1 MNDKSL
7 GWVIFLGSFV
17 GIIIYLWLV
26 FISPWGW
33 LTIQISA
40 SFVVVAVLLIV
51 AWIGYTLMTTPTPA
65 PMEDFEFSEEPDE
78 ENQA

>member
-7 GWVIFLGSFV
+7 GWVIFIGSFV

>member
-7 GWVIFLGSFV
+7 GWVIFIGSFV

-65 PMEDFEFSEEPDE
+65 PMEDFEFSEESTE

>member
-40 SFVVVAVLLIV
+40 SFVVAAVLLVV

-65 PMEDFEFSEEPDE
+65 PMEDFEFSEESTE
-78 ENQA
+78 ESQV